1 MSIFVKAD
9 IALYPLA
16 IDALSSDRVVFEPNL
31 LPHVIQAVA
40 ASHPW
45 CITPLY
51 NHHSLERPSLDNER
65 PDDKE
70 CYTPRPLGVLYT
82 NLCLIIV
89 MQKEMNVSFIQGI
102 NEPKDMLL
110 KLIREGNRVIFEE
123 SPIELTDHFFN
134 FSVTAHSLRDWYIK
148 FANLQSQKKQ
158 LNNIWD
164 QNPTLVV
171 AKDVANSVKHF
182 GITLYTP
189 SLSGSSVSSTGFV
202 AFTYGE
208 DIPAKMEKAR
218 EDENFR
224 KSETQPRPSY
234 LIKFTDGTDI
244 DLTDYVFKTTQYWVE
259 YFDKNKVPRDTRYD
273 SKHIYLNR
281 KMWFILE

>member
-1 MSIFVKAD
+1 M
-9 IALYPLA
+9 
-16 IDALSSDRVVFEPNL
+16 
-31 LPHVIQAVA
+31 
-40 ASHPW
+40 
-45 CITPLY
+45 
-51 NHHSLERPSLDNER
+51 
-65 PDDKE
+65 
-70 CYTPRPLGVLYT
+70 
-82 NLCLIIV
+82 
-89 MQKEMNVSFIQGI
+89 
-102 NEPKDMLL
+102 
-110 KLIREGNRVIFEE
+110 
-123 SPIELTDHFFN
+123 
-134 FSVTAHSLRDWYIK
+134 
-148 FANLQSQKKQ
+148 
-158 LNNIWD
+158 
-164 QNPTLVV
+164 

-273 SKHIYLNR
+273 FKHIYLNR
-281 KMWFILE
+281 KMWFVLE